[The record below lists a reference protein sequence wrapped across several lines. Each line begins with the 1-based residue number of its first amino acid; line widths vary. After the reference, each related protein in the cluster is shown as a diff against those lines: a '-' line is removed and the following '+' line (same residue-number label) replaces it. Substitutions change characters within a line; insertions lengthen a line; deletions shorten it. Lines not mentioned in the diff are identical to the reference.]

1 VAIFSFHKDGIT
13 VAEAGVP
20 AVHEGTAFRLYAEV
34 LGDFR
39 NEAIGSIQTGLAVAS
54 TSPVD
59 ATVNLTLTRLDGSS
73 TGLTG
78 TITVPANGQVSLFLN
93 QIPGF
98 GSLPVPFGGI
108 LRLASNTSISV
119 VGLRGRYN
127 ERRDFLITTTQPV
140 NESTVAS
147 TGPLYFPHIADGG
160 GFTTQIILFS
170 GQPGQSSN
178 GTIQFFS
185 QSGGALDLSLQ

>member
-1 VAIFSFHKDGIT
+1 LHKDGVT

-34 LGDFR
+34 LGDFG
-39 NEAIGSIQTGLAVAS
+39 NQAIGSIQTGLAVAN
-54 TSPVD
+54 TSSID
-59 ATVNLTLTRLDGSS
+59 ATVNLSLTRLDGSS

-78 TITVPANGQVSLFLN
+78 TLTVPANGQAALFLN

-108 LRLASNTSISV
+108 LRLSSNTSISV

-127 ERRDFLITTTQPV
+127 ERKEFLVTTTPPV

-160 GFTTQIILFS
+160 GFTTQFILFS
-170 GQPGQSSN
+170 AQPGQSSN
-178 GTIQFFS
+178 GTMQFFS
-185 QSGGALDLSLQ
+185 QSGGALDLNLQ